1 MKQSTIT
8 TSPNGVIIR
17 FHNTRIRII
26 DEGDTFLFQFRMFR
40 KEFTPVPGQIYDRGI
55 VMTDM
60 RVSRMAAEGIL
71 QGLYKYYE
79 QK

>member
-1 MKQSTIT
+1 
-8 TSPNGVIIR
+8 
-17 FHNTRIRII
+17 
-26 DEGDTFLFQFRMFR
+26 MFR